1 MNSRKIILDLCGGTG
16 SWSAPYKENG
26 YDVRVITLPE
36 YDLLERTT
44 IEGGEIV
51 FTKRDGSTERVEA
64 RTVYGIL
71 AAPTCTMFSLAR
83 TTAKTTRDL
92 SGAMEL
98 VEKCLRIIR
107 TCREQND
114 SSLRF
119 WALENPLGLLR
130 QFLGKPPY
138 TFSPEQ
144 FGEVYTKKTDL
155 WGYFNKPRGT
165 PHKQTEDEKL
175 RSIRNNRV
183 LPELPEGY
191 EMPEGWS
198 RQAARRSMT
207 SKRFAEAF
215 YRANK

>member
-36 YDLLERTT
+36 YDLLGRTT

-51 FTKRDGSTERVEA
+51 FIKRDGSAERVEA
-64 RTVYGIL
+64 RAVYGIL

-83 TTAKTTRDL
+83 TTAKTPRDL
-92 SGAMEL
+92 TGAMEL
-98 VEKCLRIIR
+98 VEKCLRIIW

-119 WALENPLGLLR
+119 WALENPVGLLR
-130 QFLGKPPY
+130 QFIGRPPL
-138 TFSPEQ
+138 TFDPCDY
-144 FGEVYTKKTDL
+144 GDTYTKKTDL
-155 WGYFNKPRGT
+155 WGYYNAPRKSKRELTDEERERCRVNK
-165 PHKQTEDEKL
+165 
-175 RSIRNNRV
+175 RV
-183 LPELPEGY
+183 LPKLPEGY
-191 EMPEGWS
+191 EMPEGWNTS
-198 RQAARRSMT
+198 AARRSMT
-207 SKRFAEAF
+207 SKCFAEAF